1 MSWWG
6 ACHPCYP
13 LHAHSCGKALPNCHT
28 KVEKENRE
36 GIGKLC
42 LWGRHIFMGYLNDK
56 ASTEKKMDNQGW
68 LHTNNL
74 GFLDVDKFLYVMG
87 NSNGEERGT
96 EVQAAY
102 DTRKKS
108 WPHSLQEGMSGD
120 VPHAAPRNHSMCL
133 FRDKRFS
140 FLPQI

>member
-13 LHAHSCGKALPNCHT
+13 LHTHSCGKALPNCHT
-28 KVEKENRE
+28 KVEKENHE

-42 LWGRHIFMGYLNDK
+42 MCGRHIFMGYLNDK
-56 ASTEKKMDNQGW
+56 ESMEKMDSQGW
-68 LHTNNL
+68 LHTNDL

-87 NSNGEERGT
+87 NSNGEERVT

-102 DTRKKS
+102 DTRKNS
-108 WPHSLQEGMSGD
+108 WPHSLQEGMS
-120 VPHAAPRNHSMCL
+120 PTNHSMCL
-133 FRDKRFS
+133 FRDKRFL